1 MKNQFALLISFIF
14 FLLFSIWGLP
24 ETIVIRN
31 LALFFGVFLSF
42 LLIYTLNIKLNLHQK
57 ISFLILTALAL
68 WISSQLLFF
77 SHDQGLQLKE
87 LTSIWKR
94 AIIGFIFTLLFG
106 AFIRSK
112 FVSQDKN
119 ILCFW
124 IIYLSLLTPSLFFLL
139 KFFISNSYNIDS
151 QSVPEFA
158 LLYYE
163 SHRFYLP
170 KTTYIAT
177 AVPIFGISMGQI
189 LFNLRNSKFLKF
201 ETIFLFIGSGIALI
215 NLYLCESLF
224 GVICCIVLSFIAMCC
239 FLFQHFKYK
248 IIIFLAVMTALVSS
262 YVFIDA
268 KSSWNYLYTNNKI
281 LHQIDINFYPNF
293 KSDIKIMF
301 DTKVI
306 TNWREN
312 TSELPP
318 NGLGNPINAK
328 YYYRLVWA
336 FEGAKM
342 IFDNPLGYGLI
353 HASFG
358 KLIKERYPESPL
370 TQSHSGLL
378 DLILGIGIPGTILL
392 LLLTASPLINPYS
405 DETRWGS
412 FSTWLLLSLLISWL
426 CNELSQGVY
435 FEQLLTLIGLLIGIN
450 RYAENPASSNKPSP

>member
-1 MKNQFALLISFIF
+1 
-14 FLLFSIWGLP
+14 
-24 ETIVIRN
+24 
-31 LALFFGVFLSF
+31 
-42 LLIYTLNIKLNLHQK
+42 
-57 ISFLILTALAL
+57 
-68 WISSQLLFF
+68 
-77 SHDQGLQLKE
+77 
-87 LTSIWKR
+87 
-94 AIIGFIFTLLFG
+94 
-106 AFIRSK
+106 
-112 FVSQDKN
+112 
-119 ILCFW
+119 
-124 IIYLSLLTPSLFFLL
+124 
-139 KFFISNSYNIDS
+139 
-151 QSVPEFA
+151 
-158 LLYYE
+158 
-163 SHRFYLP
+163 
-170 KTTYIAT
+170 
-177 AVPIFGISMGQI
+177 MGQI

-301 DTKVI
+301 DTNVI